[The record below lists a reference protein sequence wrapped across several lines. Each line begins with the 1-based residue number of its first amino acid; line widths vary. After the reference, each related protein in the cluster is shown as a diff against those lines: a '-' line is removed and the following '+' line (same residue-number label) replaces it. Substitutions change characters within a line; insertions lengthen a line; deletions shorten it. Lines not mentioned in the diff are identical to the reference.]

1 MFSPLGQSDVNC
13 EVKVLHG
20 VSLKLLQMVYLCY
33 QGVYTRLHE
42 VVAKGSP
49 ITDKA
54 RYNNYWFGLVTL
66 FRITLSYFSYAP
78 LSQDPYLHA

>member
-1 MFSPLGQSDVNC
+1 MWDLVGNPEDRFSQNEAQMFSPLGQSDVNC

-33 QGVYTRLHE
+33 QGVYSRLHE

-54 RYNNYWFGLVTL
+54 RYCNYWFGHSV
-66 FRITLSYFSYAP
+66 
-78 LSQDPYLHA
+78 